1 MSRITELLEQKRA
14 ARNSLSQTTPD
25 PEKKLQKKNEKKKPK
40 QIKQSQNKKRIMKVN
55 TLPSEEAK
63 SIAGGEGSM
72 RRYKPANAI
81 VTHSTTQFVS
91 AELGFP

>member
-1 MSRITELLEQKRA
+1 
-14 ARNSLSQTTPD
+14 
-25 PEKKLQKKNEKKKPK
+25 
-40 QIKQSQNKKRIMKVN
+40 MKVN
-55 TLPSEEAK
+55 TLPSEEEK
-63 SIAGGEGSM
+63 SIAGGEGSI

>member
-1 MSRITELLEQKRA
+1 MK
-14 ARNSLSQTTPD
+14 
-25 PEKKLQKKNEKKKPK
+25 KKKPK

-55 TLPSEEAK
+55 TLPSEEEK
-63 SIAGGEGSM
+63 SIAGGEGSI